1 MAIGD
6 RLMNRIEARIESV
19 FPEGVEGFMGNVR
32 ELVIVGTEIGKD
44 VAKII
49 DDWQVKG
56 GIPLEIPLAE
66 GVFKARVPLKGD
78 DDE

>member
-6 RLMNRIEARIESV
+6 RLMNRIEARIKSV
-19 FPEGVEGFMGNVR
+19 FPEGVGGFMGNVG
-32 ELVIVGTEIGKD
+32 ELVIVWTEIGKD

-49 DDWQVKG
+49 DDWQEKG

-66 GVFKARVPLKGD
+66 GTFKARIPIKGD
-78 DDE
+78 